1 MIVKHLQDSSSL
13 KSYLVG
19 LDKSF
24 WLNESELLAASCLAV
39 VELVGQ
45 EGGAVQGWQ
54 GKQDMCYDIEIG
66 T

>member
-24 WLNESELLAASCLAV
+24 WLNESELLAVLQSLSSWGKKE
-39 VELVGQ
+39 ELFKAGR
-45 EGGAVQGWQ
+45 GNRICA
-54 GKQDMCYDIEIG
+54 MILR
-66 T
+66 